1 MAHIDCLVDTQ
12 PMAREIDTVSTHLHG
27 TTAAVVSMKT
37 AVIQAEKDAADFV
50 CDNVNKGF
58 YTLIHSQISQKIAK
72 LQSDVDSHIMR
83 LNQQK
88 KQLLAIK
95 NTMER
100 DYGMLSQRYT
110 KLFTGLNKNLHQ
122 RVYALDEPTMKFAL
136 KDVTSL
142 TNRPKLLS
150 ATVPV
155 SQNESL
161 ALSQKILA
169 SNLKNR
175 GDRVISSMSQ
185 FLGNMKQ
192 QKELTDTILLS
203 YPRADRNAGYLT
215 PVIICESNFDKS
227 GGRRLEVLV
236 SGEGLSSAAQDA
248 IRNTVNPMVS
258 EMDWT
263 PGRVDDEVKNEFI
276 KYLMASDAPKRVK
289 EMANKLFMAQKCRTL
304 KK

>member
-1 MAHIDCLVDTQ
+1 MAHIDCLIDTQ
-12 PMAREIDTVSTHLHG
+12 PMAREIDTVSTHIHG
-27 TTAAVVSMKT
+27 TTAAVISMKA
-37 AVIQAEKDAADFV
+37 AVIQAEKDAADYV

-58 YTLIHSQISQKIAK
+58 YALIHSQISQKIAK
-72 LQSDVDSHIMR
+72 LQSDVDSHLMR
-83 LNQQK
+83 LNQQR

-100 DYGMLSQRYT
+100 DYGMLSHRYS
-110 KLFTGLNKNLHQ
+110 KLFNGLNKNLHQ

-161 ALSQKILA
+161 TLSQKILA
-169 SNLKNR
+169 SNLKFR
-175 GDRVISSMSQ
+175 GERVINSMSQ

-192 QKELTDTILLS
+192 QKELTDTIMLK
-203 YPRADRNAGYLT
+203 YPRADKDAGYMM
-215 PVIICESNFDKS
+215 PVIICESNYDRS
-227 GGRRLEVLV
+227 GSKRVEVLV
-236 SGEGLSSAAQDA
+236 AQDGISAKAQDA
-248 IRNTVNPMVS
+248 IRNTVNPLVS
-258 EMDWT
+258 EMNWV
-263 PGRVDDEVKNEFI
+263 PERIDDEVRSEFI
-276 KYLMASDAPKRVK
+276 KYLRSSDVPKRVK
-289 EMANKLFMAQKCRTL
+289 EMANKLFEAQKCRTL